1 MKPLPGGMGGEMIYT
16 EVTGPLGDK
25 IQASYGITGN
35 TAVMEM
41 ASSSGLPL
49 VPIEKRNPF
58 YTTSFGVGDMIK
70 DAIERGCR
78 EFIIGIGGSATNDG
92 GVGMLQSL
100 GFGFTDKD
108 GKEVEK
114 GGKYLADIVDVDTS
128 GALKELKECTFKIA
142 CDVDNP
148 LCGERGASRIYGPQK
163 GASDEDVIIL
173 DNALKNFADVT
184 KKKLGADCAE
194 TAGSGAAGGLGYAFR
209 AYLNGEL
216 KPGAEI
222 VLDEIGIDKAAFRSG
237 LAYYRRGK
245 DRQPDSPWVKR
256 LQRRR

>member
-1 MKPLPGGMGGEMIYT
+1 MGFPVVEAVLGSEALLYAAFLNIPVQIVMFTFGVQLIVKYGAKMCIRDSVYPEAEVIVMPLADGGEGTVETLACGMGGEMIYT

-128 GALKELKECTFKIA
+128 GALKELKECTCLLYTSNHFVVRSVYEMLTLPDIKA
-142 CDVDNP
+142 VSYTHLDV
-148 LCGERGASRIYGPQK
+148 YK
-163 GASDEDVIIL
+163 
-173 DNALKNFADVT
+173 
-184 KKKLGADCAE
+184 
-194 TAGSGAAGGLGYAFR
+194 
-209 AYLNGEL
+209 
-216 KPGAEI
+216 
-222 VLDEIGIDKAAFRSG
+222 
-237 LAYYRRGK
+237 
-245 DRQPDSPWVKR
+245 RQMPT
-256 LQRRR
+256 